1 VYTGT
6 RASRYLYK
14 RKDTDYESVVF
25 LSSVWVRGVTTF
37 LLNALRLNS
46 IGNPADMNFEHRCRN
61 KSIPFLLTD
70 IGSQYIQT
78 CATLGISSNDLF
90 TNIERLSTQDLLS
103 YGQLSYDT
111 ILTSIQSNN
120 ASPLPVNVSY

>member
-1 VYTGT
+1 
-6 RASRYLYK
+6 
-14 RKDTDYESVVF
+14 
-25 LSSVWVRGVTTF
+25 VTTF

-46 IGNPADMNFEHRCRN
+46 TGNPADMNFEHRCRN

-70 IGSQYIQT
+70 IGGQYIQT
-78 CATLGISSNDLF
+78 RSTLETSSNDLF
-90 TNIERLSTQDLLS
+90 TNIDRLGTHDLLS

-120 ASPLPVNVSY
+120 ASPLPVNVSLLINLYIRLRIYFH

>member
-1 VYTGT
+1 M
-6 RASRYLYK
+6 
-14 RKDTDYESVVF
+14 
-25 LSSVWVRGVTTF
+25 TTF

-61 KSIPFLLTD
+61 KLIPFLLTD
-70 IGSQYIQT
+70 IGSQYIET
-78 CATLGISSNDLF
+78 CSTIGISSNNLF
-90 TNIERLSTQDLLS
+90 TNIERLGTHDLLS

-120 ASPLPVNVSY
+120 ASPLPVNVS